1 MRIVIAEDAVLLRE
15 GVAGLLEESGHQV
28 LARVGDASALLAV
41 VAEHEPDLAI
51 VDVRMPPGF
60 KDEGLVAAEAIRER
74 HPEVG
79 VLLLSQHIE
88 VSQSLHLF
96 TSGGFGYLLKD
107 RILAVDEFLDAA
119 RRVATGGNALD
130 PEVVRALIASQAAPR
145 GALDALSARE
155 YEVLELVAEG
165 LTNSAIAQRLWL
177 TERTVNAHVSAILA
191 KLDLPP
197 SDHDHRRVLAV
208 LAFLRARS

>member
-1 MRIVIAEDAVLLRE
+1 M
-15 GVAGLLEESGHQV
+15 
-28 LARVGDASALLAV
+28 ARCS
-41 VAEHEPDLAI
+41 I
-51 VDVRMPPGF
+51 
-60 KDEGLVAAEAIRER
+60 
-74 HPEVG
+74 
-79 VLLLSQHIE
+79 
-88 VSQSLHLF
+88 
-96 TSGGFGYLLKD
+96 
-107 RILAVDEFLDAA
+107 A
-119 RRVATGGNALD
+119 RRRRRGPVGPT
-130 PEVVRALIASQAAPR
+130 ISQAAPR